1 MPKII
6 VESGM
11 VFNLG
16 GYIVERKANLPCVDV
31 VLGNPLKN
39 DIKISAPAYSQEM
52 IDEYEK
58 SGMIIEYIKKGDSL
72 KETLERVKK
81 RVDKILEE

>member
-11 VFNLG
+11 VLNLG

-58 SGMIIEYIKKGDSL
+58 SGMIIEYIKNGGSL

-81 RVDKILEE
+81 RVDKALEE